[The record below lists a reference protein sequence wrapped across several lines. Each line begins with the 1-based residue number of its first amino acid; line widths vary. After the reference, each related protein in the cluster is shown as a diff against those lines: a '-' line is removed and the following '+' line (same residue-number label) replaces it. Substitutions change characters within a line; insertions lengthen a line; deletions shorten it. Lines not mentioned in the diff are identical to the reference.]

1 DVFQVLQCL
10 EQKQSLS
17 EIPEV
22 LLAHLNRIMAL
33 DIVDGFT
40 LQSI

>member
-1 DVFQVLQCL
+1 
-10 EQKQSLS
+10 QSLS